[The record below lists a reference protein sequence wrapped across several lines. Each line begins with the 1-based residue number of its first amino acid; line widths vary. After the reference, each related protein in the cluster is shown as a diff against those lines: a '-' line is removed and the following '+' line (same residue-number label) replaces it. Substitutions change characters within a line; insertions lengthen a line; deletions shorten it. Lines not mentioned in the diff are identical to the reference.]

1 METVATRSP
10 AGLVSKERARFWD
23 RPARNMALAAG
34 SLVVIALA
42 AMFVVGGSTGSAV
55 VSFKLTS
62 YAIPS
67 HNIVV
72 YGKVTNASHTAVGG
86 AEVKV
91 YRLVRG
97 GTDVLQSTFSS
108 RQGLYRMTLPLN
120 GSTLLN
126 GSILHVRVSERL
138 RGTEYL
144 GALEFHAR
152 SGRAYDVSGQL
163 RRRGS
168 VFFLPVFSY

>member
-10 AGLVSKERARFWD
+10 AGLVSRERARFRD
-23 RPARNMALAAG
+23 RSARNMALAAG

-62 YAIPS
+62 YDIPS

-72 YGKVTNASHTAVGG
+72 YGKVTDASHTAVGG
-86 AEVKV
+86 ADVKV
-91 YRLVRG
+91 YELVHGR
-97 GTDVLQSTFSS
+97 TDVMQRTSSS

-120 GSTLLN
+120 GS
-126 GSILHVRVSERL
+126 GSVLHVEVSDRF

-144 GALEFHAR
+144 GVLEFHAQP
-152 SGRAYDVSGQL
+152 GHAYDVSGQL

-168 VFFLPVFSY
+168 VLFLPVFSY

>member
-1 METVATRSP
+1 METVATRAP
-10 AGLVSKERARFWD
+10 AGLVSRERARFWD
-23 RPARNMALAAG
+23 RPVRNVALAAG
-34 SLVVIALA
+34 SLVVIVLA

-62 YAIPS
+62 YAVPS

-97 GTDVLQSTFSS
+97 RTEVLERTFSS
-108 RQGLYRMTLPLN
+108 RQGLYRMTLPV
-120 GSTLLN
+120 N
-126 GSILHVRVSERL
+126 GSILHVQVTDRL
-138 RGTEYL
+138 RGTEYR

-152 SGRAYDVSGQL
+152 RGHAYDVSGQL

-168 VFFLPVFSY
+168 VLFLPVFSY